1 MQQEITDY
9 NFSVGDVV
17 VDIDDSDTNNM
28 IIVDDN
34 VGEARNFVL
43 DDNTTVAEN
52 NPDYP
57 DDDTVV
63 EVVYESR
70 IRSFLNNWSGD
81 NFKSNFQEFEN
92 KWNVKFSRY
101 YFPISRLKSLE

>member
-17 VDIDDSDTNNM
+17 VDIDDSDANNM

-52 NPDYP
+52 NPYYP

-92 KWNVKFSRY
+92 EWNVKFSRY
-101 YFPISRLKSLE
+101 YFPKSRLKSLE

>member
-17 VDIDDSDTNNM
+17 IDIDDTDPNNM
-28 IIVDDN
+28 IIVDKN
-34 VGEARNFVL
+34 VGKANDFVL
-43 DDNTTVAEN
+43 PDDTTVADN
-52 NPDYP
+52 NPNYSE
-57 DDDTVV
+57 DDKVV

-70 IRSFLNNWSGD
+70 IYSFLNNWSGE
-81 NFKSNFQEFEN
+81 NFKSDFQEFES

-101 YFPISRLKSLE
+101 YFPASRLKLLE

>member
-9 NFSVGDVV
+9 NFGVGDVV
-17 VDIDDSDTNNM
+17 VDIDDPDSNNM
-28 IIVDDN
+28 IIVDSN
-34 VGEARNFVL
+34 VGEAKSFVL

-52 NPDYP
+52 NTEYP
-57 DDDTVV
+57 DNDAVV

-70 IRSFLNNWSGD
+70 IRSFLNDWSGN

-101 YFPISRLKSLE
+101 YFPISRLKSSE